1 MNAPFGERAVLP
13 DGRFVTTPWL
23 QPGCYVGDT
32 FWPGPVLLQP
42 DACVTSDGHV
52 WVVAKGHDDLN
63 LYVKRDD
70 WADWLAVGQPVGSR
84 AIIWSGPTH
93 PVVSIA
99 FADTASTWAEIVSAD
114 EGRPFEPFDDGPIP
128 DGSGGNGM
136 RDYRPSTGV
145 PRPMTPLDAPLKGY
159 LCRRAITYGDTTIAL
174 ALFDPPQV
182 VIARGDQIGT
192 LALGGADFIRMSQDG
207 KWWAGTRYVGDV
219 NLGGPIPDVIPPLIV
234 GPVMPDVSLVTPARS
249 DFRLGAQM
257 FNNAPGTEP
266 NPHVPFG
273 SFTVPIR
280 LSTLPAGDIINA
292 GQDTGHPISFYAGE
306 DGSQTFAQAVALQ
319 RPKADAAGVGLSLYV
334 DRVPFTAEDLA
345 LYRPGDV
352 LMPQVNAIAALEP
365 AKALIAAGYPVCLSL
380 GLQQQAPDVCA
391 SLIID
396 ASTVACFG
404 ACIFAKDRSDVSWAA
419 VEPYLNRW
427 LSGVESPASWPCPEP
442 DPMPAFPIAANLIV
456 YTSNV
461 LAIYPQGGT
470 ITVDPAY
477 GVQPA
482 YGKAYQRVTIAPSP
496 SQPTKLRVFHP
507 ETNGYL
513 GIDRVKAK
521 DVNHLADALFV
532 EPSSSPNADST
543 WLWFEPAGPYLIA
556 TGDSTDLGPDG
567 TPARH
572 GAVFALL
579 VVDDAGK
586 PIQVGGGKALAPLSV
601 QGVNV
606 VDGQ

>member
-1 MNAPFGERAVLP
+1 MSPFGELAILP

-70 WADWLAVGQPVGSR
+70 WEDWLAVGQPVGSR
-84 AIIWSGPTH
+84 AIIAPNQTRPW
-93 PVVSIA
+93 VYCA
-99 FADTASTWAEIVSAD
+99 FADEAFGWIENAIHGDRTIVPTDSGLID
-114 EGRPFEPFDDGPIP
+114 

-136 RDYRPSTGV
+136 RDWQGNPV
-145 PRPMTPLDAPLKGY
+145 PLSARPMTPLDAPLKGY
-159 LCRRAITYGDTTIAL
+159 LCRRAIKYGNTTIAL

-207 KWWAGTRYVGDV
+207 KYWAGTRYMGDV
-219 NLGGPIPDVIPPLIV
+219 NLGGLIPDMIPPLMV

-257 FNNAPGTEP
+257 FNNAPGIEP

-280 LSTLPAGDIINA
+280 LSTLPTGDIINA
-292 GQDTGHPISFYAGE
+292 GQDDGHPISFYAGE

-334 DRVPFTAEDLA
+334 DRVPFTPEDLA
-345 LYRPGDV
+345 FYRPGDV
-352 LMPQVNAIAALEP
+352 LMPQVNAIAAIEP
-365 AKALIAAGYPVCLSL
+365 AEALIAAGYPVCLSL
-380 GLQQQAPDVCA
+380 GLQRQAPDVCA

-404 ACIFAKDRSDVSWAA
+404 ACIFAKDRSDVPWAA
-419 VEPYLNRW
+419 IQPYLDRW
-427 LSGVESPASWPCPEP
+427 NSTITAPADWPKPTQESLKMKTIQLVTSAPAVGIPARVLYFDQGVS
-442 DPMPAFPIAANLIV
+442 DKGQLKQGPIANLSTAWTPIN
-456 YTSNV
+456 T
-461 LAIYPQGGT
+461 
-470 ITVDPAY
+470 Y
-477 GVQPA
+477 GLD
-482 YGKAYQRVTIAPSP
+482 GKWDNGQRVILESGAAPGMYLGE
-496 SQPTKLRVFHP
+496 TFKAAADAAVFTVHLVP
-507 ETNGYL
+507 DRGASSLELPGRGYL
-513 GIDRVKAK
+513 TA
-521 DVNHLADALFV
+521 
-532 EPSSSPNADST
+532 
-543 WLWFEPAGPYLIA
+543 Y
-556 TGDSTDLGPDG
+556 PDG
-567 TPARH
+567 HFDFTPTISEYT
-572 GAVFALL
+572 LL
-579 VVDDAGK
+579 LTKDAAGK
-586 PIQVGGGKALAPLSV
+586 DLAVPFR
-601 QGVNV
+601 
-606 VDGQ
+606 

>member
-32 FWPGPVLLQP
+32 FLNGPVLIQP
-42 DACVTSDGHV
+42 DACMTSDGHV

-63 LYVKRDD
+63 LYVTRDD
-70 WADWLAVGQPVGSR
+70 WGEWLSVGQPVGSR
-84 AIIWSGPTH
+84 AIITPTH
-93 PVVSIA
+93 LAVFVA
-99 FADTASTWAEIVSAD
+99 FTDGAGTWVERLAAPDRSVMDSSYGTIT
-114 EGRPFEPFDDGPIP
+114 

-136 RDYRPSTGV
+136 RDWTAASTAQ
-145 PRPMTPLDAPLKGY
+145 PMSPLDEPLNGY
-159 LCRRAITYGDTTIAL
+159 LCRRAITYGNTTIAL

-182 VIARGDQIGT
+182 VIARGDHIGT

-207 KWWAGTRYVGDV
+207 KFWAGTRYVGDV
-219 NLGGPIPDVIPPLIV
+219 NLGGLIPDMIPPLMA

-257 FNNAPGTEP
+257 FNNAPGIEP

-273 SFTVPIR
+273 SFTIPIR
-280 LSTLPAGDIINA
+280 LSTLPAGDLINA
-292 GQDTGHPISFYAGE
+292 GQDNGHPISFYAGE

-319 RPKADAAGVGLSLYV
+319 RPKAQAAVVGLSLYV
-334 DRVPFTAEDLA
+334 DRVPFTAADLA

-352 LMPQVNAIAALEP
+352 LMPQVNSIAALEP
-365 AKALIAAGYPVCLSL
+365 AKALIAQGYPVVLSL
-380 GLQQQAPDVCA
+380 GLQQQAPDVDA
-391 SLIID
+391 HLIIAASAVD
-396 ASTVACFG
+396 AMG
-404 ACIFAKDRSDVSWAA
+404 ACIFAKDRSDVPWDA
-419 VEPYLNRW
+419 VVPYLDRW
-427 LSGVESPASWPCPEP
+427 NSTITHPAAWPRPEE
-442 DPMPAFPIAANLIV
+442 PMPAFPLNANLIV

-461 LAIYPQGGT
+461 LAVYAQGGT
-470 ITVDPAY
+470 IKIDPSY
-477 GVQPA
+477 GVQPG
-482 YGKAYQRVTIAPSP
+482 YGQAYQRVTIDKSPAQPS
-496 SQPTKLRVFHP
+496 KLRVFHP
-507 ETNGYL
+507 STNSYL

-521 DVNHLADALFV
+521 DVNHLAEALFL
-532 EPSSSPNADST
+532 EPASSPNADTT
-543 WLWFEPAGPYLIA
+543 WLWFDPAGAYLIA

-572 GAVFALL
+572 GGVFALL

-586 PIQVGGGKALAPLSV
+586 PIALGGSKAIAPVLV

-606 VDGQ
+606 VEGQ